1 MAKYR
6 VDTDKG
12 SYEVETADA
21 APVPGMEKLG
31 GTPPGIPKIKGSQF
45 PDGMR
50 PGPNQVGRESNIT
63 DGGGGGNGPQIPAI
77 VSRGLHQL
85 ARAIPSFS
93 TSAKRGTSD
102 LIEGTAK
109 TLSPLA
115 IPALVSAPIPVLGAA
130 AVSTGAQQGGE
141 YVAGRL
147 GADED
152 TKRLVGNG
160 LGLFGGFA
168 GSRLPNTS
176 PARFGSA
183 LWEAGK
189 AGVKATPILGKAGK
203 AFAQDLEKTAPD
215 YVDPKV
221 TRQAEL
227 TAQAG
232 ERAKARVQGTAEA
245 KAKLKADAEAKIKA
259 DADAA
264 KVADAEKARALAAR
278 VEATPGGPPEIPAQ
292 PPLPEVTPTPPAD
305 GRSPSG
311 RLYGP
316 REQQPLTPTPPPQR
330 TALWQGNQSQPVAP
344 PMTPQQPATGQLPSG
359 RVPGT
364 GEPAAAQPAPPVRTP
379 LWQRSAPVPNAP
391 IEMTPQQPPTPRA
404 PRVVRDAPQ
413 QPAPQPSPPAVAPQ
427 PTPPA
432 ATPPV
437 AAANGPSAPEGSA
450 VIPPV
455 AGRPNRYGD
464 MGGKLGEQVA
474 RDAHAK
480 DTAVA
485 KYLTE
490 IKVTQGQFRAA
501 DAAQK
506 AKWAREAN
514 PKYKGYT
521 DPDRIDDLANLLQP
535 DAGPTLYQGKQ

>member
-1 MAKYR
+1 MADVKGLLADPGFQKLDTATQKAALGR
-6 VDTDKG
+6 VDPAFSGLSDSDFASFRTRMQPQSYSSGFQQRADRGLKGPKNAANVSSDPALSMPDPNRGFVQSVKDAVTSVPRSIYGLATDPINTLKSVPTGIIDPVLQAEQGNWSGAAGDLVGAAITGGLYKG
-12 SYEVETADA
+12 ARA
-21 APVPGMEKLG
+21 AAASPTGVRLAGAAK
-31 GTPPGIPKIKGSQF
+31 
-45 PDGMR
+45 
-50 PGPNQVGRESNIT
+50 V
-63 DGGGGGNGPQIPAI
+63 GGGA
-77 VSRGLHQL
+77 
-85 ARAIPSFS
+85 
-93 TSAKRGTSD
+93 
-102 LIEGTAK
+102 
-109 TLSPLA
+109 
-115 IPALVSAPIPVLGAA
+115 AL
-130 AVSTGAQQGGE
+130 
-141 YVAGRL
+141 
-147 GADED
+147 
-152 TKRLVGNG
+152 
-160 LGLFGGFA
+160 
-168 GSRLPNTS
+168 
-176 PARFGSA
+176 
-183 LWEAGK
+183 
-189 AGVKATPILGKAGK
+189 KATPMLGKGLK
-203 AFAQDLEKTAPD
+203 AAAAEFEKSSPD
-215 YVDPKV
+215 YVDPQIA
-221 TRQAEL
+221 RQNEL
-227 TAQAG
+227 KTQTAD
-232 ERAKARVQGTAEA
+232 RAKARVNAGAEA
-245 KAKLKADAEAKIKA
+245 KAKLKADADAKLKA
-259 DADAA
+259 DA
-264 KVADAEKARALAAR
+264 EAAR
-278 VEATPGGPPEIPAQ
+278 VAEETKRTDNRNALATEGRGAGAPRVANRGVATRGVGVPPQANPEITPM
-292 PPLPEVTPTPPAD
+292 PPVD
-305 GRSPSG
+305 GKSFGG

-344 PMTPQQPATGQLPSG
+344 QMTPQQRATGQLPSG

-364 GEPAAAQPAPPVRTP
+364 GEPAAAPPAPPVRTP

-413 QPAPQPSPPAVAPQ
+413 QSAPQPAPPAVAPQ
-427 PTPPA
+427 PTHPA
-432 ATPPV
+432 AV
-437 AAANGPSAPEGSA
+437 NGGPSAPEGSA